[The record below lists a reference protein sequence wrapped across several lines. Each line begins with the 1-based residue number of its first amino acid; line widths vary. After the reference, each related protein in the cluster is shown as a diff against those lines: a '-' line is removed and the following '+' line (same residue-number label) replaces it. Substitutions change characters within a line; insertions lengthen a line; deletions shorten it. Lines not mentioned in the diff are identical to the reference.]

1 MKLQESDLLALR
13 EIVGQGN
20 VIVEREELEDYCHDE
35 MPSVHFVPEAVVKP
49 GNTQEV
55 SQIMKL
61 ASQQKFPVTP
71 RGAGSGL
78 SGGALAVEGGIV
90 LSLERFNQ
98 ILEID
103 QENMMAVVEPGVLTG
118 QLQKEVEAKGLFY
131 PVDPASL
138 DSCSIGGNFAENA
151 GGPQA
156 VKYGITRHYVTGIE
170 AVLPSGEI
178 ITYGGKLVKNVT
190 GYDLLHILLGSEGT
204 LAIVTKIIV
213 KLIPLP
219 KHRIDLLVPFPSF
232 QDAADTVMKIF
243 QSRITPSVLEF
254 MDKAGVKSCE
264 AFLGKELPFSDAEAQ
279 LIVGL
284 DGNSEELLEAECE
297 IIGELCLEAGADDV
311 LVADTQFAKDS
322 LWEARRELLETLKAI
337 SEQVEVED
345 VVVPRAK
352 IPEMIRATV
361 EISEESG
368 IPIVNWGHAGD
379 GNIHVAIMKK
389 DISDEKWEA
398 ELEGVI
404 EKVFQK
410 AIELGGSITGEHGIG
425 YLKRK
430 QMPMAVGQTELE
442 LMRRIKAAFDPDGI
456 LNPGKIV

>member
-1 MKLQESDLLALR
+1 MKLQQADLLALE
-13 EIVGQGN
+13 EIVGQKN
-20 VIVEREELEDYCHDE
+20 VIVDPQEMEDYCHDE

-49 GNTQEV
+49 ENTQQV
-55 SQIMKL
+55 SRIMKL
-61 ASQQKFPVTP
+61 ASEKKFPVTP

-90 LSLERFNQ
+90 LSMERFNK

-118 QLQKEVEAKGLFY
+118 QIQKEVEAQGLFY

-151 GGPQA
+151 GGPHA
-156 VKYGITRHYVTGIE
+156 AKYGITRHYITGIE
-170 AVLPSGEI
+170 AVLPNGQI
-178 ITYGGKLVKNVT
+178 INYGGKYVKNVT

-204 LAIVTKIIV
+204 LAIVTKMIL

-219 KHRIDLLVPFPSF
+219 KHRIDLLVPFASF
-232 QDAADTVMKIF
+232 EDAADTVTKIF

-254 MDKAGVKSCE
+254 MDKAGVKACE
-264 AFLGKELPFSDAEAQ
+264 TFLGKELPFSDAEAQ

-284 DGNSEELLEAECE
+284 DGNSEELLEQECE
-297 IIGELCLEAGADDV
+297 LVGELCLEAGADDV
-311 LVADTQFAKDS
+311 LVADSKFAKDN

-345 VVVPRAK
+345 VVVPRAR

-361 EISEESG
+361 EISRETG
-368 IPIVNWGHAGD
+368 FPIVNWGHAGD

-389 DISDEKWEA
+389 DISDEKWDSQ
-398 ELEGVI
+398 LESVI
-404 EKVFQK
+404 ERVFKK
-410 AIELGGSITGEHGIG
+410 AIELGGTITGEHGVG

-430 QMPMAVGQTELE
+430 QMPMVLGEAELE
-442 LMRRIKAAFDPDGI
+442 LMRRIKVAFDPEGI
-456 LNPGKIV
+456 LNPGKII

>member
-1 MKLQESDLLALR
+1 MKLTDSDIAALQ
-13 EIVGQGN
+13 EIVGKEN
-20 VIVEREELEDYCHDE
+20 VILDNEALEDYCHDE
-35 MPSVHFVPEAVVKP
+35 IPSLYFQPDAVVKP
-49 GNTQEV
+49 ENTEQV
-55 SQIMKL
+55 SKIMAL
-61 ASQQKFPVTP
+61 ASERKFPVTP

-78 SGGALAVEGGIV
+78 SGGAVAVEGGIV
-90 LSLERFNQ
+90 LSLEKFNR

-118 QLQKEVEAKGLFY
+118 QLQKEVEAVGLFY

-138 DSCSIGGNFAENA
+138 DSCSIGGNFAANA

-178 ITYGGKLVKNVT
+178 INYGGKLVKNT
-190 GYDLLHILLGSEGT
+190 SGYDLLHILLGSEGT
-204 LAIVTKIIV
+204 LAIVTKLV
-213 KLIPLP
+213 LKLIPLP
-219 KHRIDLLVPFPSF
+219 KYRIDLLVPFSSF
-232 QDAADTVMKIF
+232 EAAADTVTKIF
-243 QSRITPSVLEF
+243 QSRITPVVLEF

-284 DGNSEELLEAECE
+284 DGNNEELLEQECE
-297 IIGELCLEAGADDV
+297 IVGEICLEAGADDV
-311 LVADTQFAKDS
+311 LVADTPFAKEN

-337 SEQVEVED
+337 SEEVEVED

-361 EISEESG
+361 EISKETG
-368 IPIVNWGHAGD
+368 FPIVNWGHAGD
-379 GNIHVAIMKK
+379 GNVHVAILKK
-389 DISDEKWEA
+389 DISDEKWQT

-404 EKVFQK
+404 ERVFQK
-410 AIELGGSITGEHGIG
+410 AIELGGTITGEHGIG

-430 QMPMAVGQTELE
+430 HLPMAVGQVELE
-442 LMRRIKAAFDPDGI
+442 LMKKIKAAFDPEGI
-456 LNPGKIV
+456 LNPGKLF